1 MSLTVTSQQTLKLNM
16 IKGDSHKQVF
26 KYARS
31 VMWFTYMKEISLF
44 VTYAQKKFSC
54 FAKIFGLKMLLV
66 CFALLF
72 NHSFWVE
79 KDYLVHPTQL

>member
-1 MSLTVTSQQTLKLNM
+1 M
-16 IKGDSHKQVF
+16 INGDSHKQVF

-44 VTYAQKKFSC
+44 VTSAQKKFSC